1 MTNFGAVV
9 VWACMVNDLPRYN
22 GCGAFF
28 LQFPNVYIWV
38 FMNVYGNLVQLN

>member
-1 MTNFGAVV
+1 MTDFGAVV

-28 LQFPNVYIWV
+28 RIYI
-38 FMNVYGNLVQLN
+38 